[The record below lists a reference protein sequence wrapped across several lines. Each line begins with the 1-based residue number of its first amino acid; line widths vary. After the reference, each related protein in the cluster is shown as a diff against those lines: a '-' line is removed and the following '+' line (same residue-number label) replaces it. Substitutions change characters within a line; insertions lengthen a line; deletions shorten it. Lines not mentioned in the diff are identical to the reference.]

1 MRLTA
6 IAAALLLTTGS
17 PALAQNLDALTQALG
32 HLPEVI
38 LTNPV
43 PDQAYFVD
51 MGALRS
57 LTVGE
62 IDARSLMRTQ
72 LGAGLRAI
80 DALHIGGVDAW
91 EEKSG
96 IAFDAVRYFVGFGS
110 TPHTVTIWGLADE
123 AAAAGLLNALVKR
136 DFVPVGSDG
145 ALGNGEPMAVDVRNR
160 NPSDPWRSMV
170 GAASFAAAKA
180 SAVVQTTSPEAL
192 PMLTAEQPTVADNPI
207 VATAING
214 LGEAIGDGL
223 VIQAML
229 ISPAFGLGT
238 IDPAAFILSQGS
250 NLDDIRS
257 KLEASMDAGLEGIA
271 PYFGGIIADAQ
282 LDAPAVALSLTFGDC
297 ETAQTAALQI
307 EQRWAQFMPEIAQ
320 GTITT
325 GAVESVDGLCAA
337 TVTIIGDSEDPTA
350 NPIFNALYESY
361 MRQQFTVLQIG
372 HAS

>member
-1 MRLTA
+1 
-6 IAAALLLTTGS
+6 
-17 PALAQNLDALTQALG
+17 
-32 HLPEVI
+32 
-38 LTNPV
+38 
-43 PDQAYFVD
+43 VD

-180 SAVVQTTSPEAL
+180 
-192 PMLTAEQPTVADNPI
+192 
-207 VATAING
+207 
-214 LGEAIGDGL
+214 
-223 VIQAML
+223 
-229 ISPAFGLGT
+229 
-238 IDPAAFILSQGS
+238 
-250 NLDDIRS
+250 
-257 KLEASMDAGLEGIA
+257 
-271 PYFGGIIADAQ
+271 
-282 LDAPAVALSLTFGDC
+282 
-297 ETAQTAALQI
+297 
-307 EQRWAQFMPEIAQ
+307 
-320 GTITT
+320 
-325 GAVESVDGLCAA
+325 
-337 TVTIIGDSEDPTA
+337 
-350 NPIFNALYESY
+350 
-361 MRQQFTVLQIG
+361 
-372 HAS
+372 